1 MLDACPWGTRRPCRC
16 PGLAPAGQEGPYLLS
31 WVFSEPLDH
40 VLQFPERDGVGS
52 ESRPGS
58 RPGRTR
64 LGAEGRAAEL
74 AASGD
79 ARTGPGT
86 CQESFR
92 EEPPRLPEGTRR
104 GWEEGG
110 WPWGGD
116 RRGDGHMGGARYSLG
131 ELLVCEG
138 SATDRGKRAV
148 SGALGTA
155 QPPRASSGDGR
166 LAARLEE

>member
-1 MLDACPWGTRRPCRC
+1 MLDARPWGTRRPCHC

-92 EEPPRLPEGTRR
+92 SRPGSQSFRSRPGSQKAREEDGRR
-104 GWEEGG
+104 EA
-110 WPWGGD
+110 
-116 RRGDGHMGGARYSLG
+116 GHGGATAG
-131 ELLVCEG
+131 ETGTWAAPDTHLVNFSCARALQQTEG
-138 SATDRGKRAV
+138 N
-148 SGALGTA
+148 A
-155 QPPRASSGDGR
+155 Q
-166 LAARLEE
+166 

>member
-1 MLDACPWGTRRPCRC
+1 MLDARPWGTRRPCRC

-40 VLQFPERDGVGS
+40 VLQFPERDGVGP
-52 ESRPGS
+52 ESRLGS

-110 WPWGGD
+110 WP
-116 RRGDGHMGGARYSLG
+116 RGAIAGETGTGVAPDTHLVNFSCARALQQT
-131 ELLVCEG
+131 EG
-138 SATDRGKRAV
+138 N
-148 SGALGTA
+148 A
-155 QPPRASSGDGR
+155 Q
-166 LAARLEE
+166 